1 MANRKYKTD
10 IKIKLP
16 QKLIELA
23 DVFAQKG
30 QELYIVGGFVR
41 NALLGISGGD
51 IDICASLSASE
62 VYEMIKDSDSF
73 FTVDRDSDLGTI
85 AIHDKHSKQYFEY
98 TALREDSYSEGGS
111 HRPTA
116 VTYVS
121 DMKRDALRRD
131 FTIGALYAD
140 AKTGYVYDP
149 LEAIDDLFKGAIKT
163 TTADPM
169 DIIKDDGLR
178 IMRMVRVACELGFY
192 IDPKL
197 YKEAKVHVYYLK
209 DIAVERITEE
219 LNKIILSD
227 IKYGSLDKRIKT
239 PAHYRGMM
247 MLYNLGAIEYIM
259 PELLMAQG
267 AAQNKKY
274 HEYDVLNHLF
284 HVYKEVPPIL
294 TLRLSG
300 LLHDIGKPES
310 KKLYGTAKGH
320 ATFGVDIAHS
330 ILKRLRYKKTVI
342 DRVDLLVEKHM
353 YDLKGNVPYE
363 EVLEFLC
370 RLGKEAATEL
380 LQLKMADEEGKGRGG
395 MESETLVKWQK
406 ALAQIEK
413 GNIPTS
419 INNLK
424 INGNDLKELGI
435 FGKEIGRIK
444 EMLWSHTIRHPEDNN
459 KEMLINLAEKYKNA

>member
-1 MANRKYKTD
+1 MANRIYKTD
-10 IKIKLP
+10 VKIKLP

-23 DVFAQKG
+23 GIFLQNGA
-30 QELYIVGGFVR
+30 ELYVVGGFVR
-41 NALLGISGGD
+41 NALLNISGGD
-51 IDICASLSASE
+51 IDICAPLSAKE
-62 VYEMIKDSDSF
+62 VYELLQGSSAF

-85 AIHDKHSKQYFEY
+85 AIHDRRSKQYFEY

-121 DMKRDALRRD
+121 DLKRDALRRD

-149 LEAIDDLFKGAIKT
+149 LEAIGDLYSGAIKT

-197 YKEAKVHVYYLK
+197 YNEAKAHVSYLK

-227 IKYGSLDKRIKT
+227 IKYESLDKRIKT
-239 PAHYRGMM
+239 SAHYRGMM
-247 MLYNLGAIEYIM
+247 MLCNLGAMEYIM

-267 AAQNKKY
+267 ATQNKKY
-274 HEYDVLNHLF
+274 HQYDVLNHLL
-284 HVYKEVPPIL
+284 HVYKEVPPSL

-310 KKLYGTAKGH
+310 KKVYGTAKGH
-320 ATFGVDIAHS
+320 SAFGVEIANS

-342 DRVDLLVEKHM
+342 SRVCLLIEKHM

-370 RLGKEAATEL
+370 RLGKEAANEL
-380 LQLKMADEEGKGRGG
+380 LQLKIADEEGKGRGG
-395 MESETLVKWQK
+395 MESETLLKWQK
-406 ALAQIEK
+406 ALAQIKE

-419 INNLK
+419 INSLK
-424 INGNDLKELGI
+424 INGEDIKELGI
-435 FGKEIGRIK
+435 YGKEIGRIK
-444 EMLWSHTIRHPEDNN
+444 DTLWSHTIRHPEDNN
-459 KEMLINLAEKYKNA
+459 KETLINLAREYK